1 MCVKAYW
8 AITKIKTYHLSS
20 VINMHSLMN
29 ISTVFTVYQLIPGH
43 GGGRVWALDLGSGIC
58 AAHQILVDRS
68 WIFTLG
74 IKGNS
79 NFLSF

>member
-1 MCVKAYW
+1 MN
-8 AITKIKTYHLSS
+8 HDDFPESS
-20 VINMHSLMN
+20 IASH
-29 ISTVFTVYQLIPGH
+29 PGH